1 METKL
6 KKVILNIFPFIKP
19 LRSVAFTILSK
30 VNSIIF
36 NIIEEVEVIDIILR
50 DVTFRVQSSISKSV
64 VFTVLTRGV
73 YSVTFFIESIPD
85 YTNAVTF
92 SIMEEIEIDKSVV
105 FYIIEGDDDYD
116 NGKGGCIPL
125 EC

>member
-19 LRSVAFTILSK
+19 LRSVTFTILSK

-64 VFTVLTRGV
+64 VFTILTRGA

-92 SIMEEIEIDKSVV
+92 SIMEKIEIDKSVV
-105 FYIIEGDDDYD
+105 FYIIEGDDDD